1 MTIHAEPG
9 DNRLDPS
16 LSAIM
21 SERRQLINLG
31 YRLLGSLAD
40 AEDVVQE
47 TYARWYAMSRE
58 QQEAIESPGAWLM
71 KVASRICLDLLS
83 SARARRES
91 YVGEWIPEPLPDRT
105 EWINGRS
112 GGATNDPA
120 DRVTLDESI
129 NMAFLVL
136 GAERFGFRGNGR
148 SARQQVC
155 ATGSRYSALF
165 SGSSPTFSPPQQHS
179 RAPCL
184 DLASRV
190 FIRFSA
196 KSNNDLSCAQFV
208 PPQNRG
214 HSPELESGAGVRA
227 VGHLGNVG
235 RWRSRA
241 AV

>member
-1 MTIHAEPG
+1 M
-9 DNRLDPS
+9 
-16 LSAIM
+16 
-21 SERRQLINLG
+21 RRTW
-31 YRLLGSLAD
+31 YK
-40 AEDVVQE
+40 E
-47 TYARWYAMSRE
+47 TYARWVRDVPRAAGSDRISRRLAHE
-58 QQEAIESPGAWLM
+58 GRQSNLP
-71 KVASRICLDLLS
+71 DLLS